1 MFADSFYESP
11 WANRSRRGWTTLA
24 SFAVQAALV
33 ALLLVL
39 PLIYTGALP
48 QFQKPEIISMPAAQL
63 APPPAPPVPV
73 ARHNPVP
80 LSNLLGNRLIAP
92 TAIPHAIQHIEE
104 STAPPPPV
112 DVGSVPWSTG
122 SRAGNGSPVGDFVRG
137 LPTAALPPPPP
148 VVRTL
153 RLSHMSEG
161 SLTHRVQPEYPPLA
175 KAAGI
180 QGMVVL
186 QAVIARDGS
195 IEKLQVVSGHP
206 MLAPAAVKAVQ
217 QWRYR
222 PYLLNGDAVEVE
234 TQVTVNFMLAG
245 R

>member
-24 SFAVQAALV
+24 SFALQAAGV
-33 ALLLVL
+33 GLLLVL

-48 QFQKPEIISMPAAQL
+48 QFQKAEVIKMPAAQL
-63 APPPAPPVPV
+63 EPPPATHVVHRSNAPQSNMLGTTLVAPP
-73 ARHNPVP
+73 
-80 LSNLLGNRLIAP
+80 
-92 TAIPHAIQHIEE
+92 TIPRTIQHFEE
-104 STAPPPPV
+104 SVPPPQV
-112 DVGSVPWSTG
+112 DVGGVPWGTG
-122 SRAGNGSPVGDFVRG
+122 ERAANGSPVGDLVRG
-137 LPTAALPPPPP
+137 FPTAALPPPAP
-148 VVRTL
+148 VVHSV
-153 RLSHMSEG
+153 RLSHMSPG
-161 SLTHRVQPEYPPLA
+161 SLVHRVQPEYPAMA

-186 QAVIARDGS
+186 QAVIARDGA

-206 MLAPAAVKAVQ
+206 LLAPAAMKAVA

-222 PYLLNGDAVEVE
+222 PYILNGDAVEVE
-234 TQVTVNFMLAG
+234 TQVTVNFVLGG